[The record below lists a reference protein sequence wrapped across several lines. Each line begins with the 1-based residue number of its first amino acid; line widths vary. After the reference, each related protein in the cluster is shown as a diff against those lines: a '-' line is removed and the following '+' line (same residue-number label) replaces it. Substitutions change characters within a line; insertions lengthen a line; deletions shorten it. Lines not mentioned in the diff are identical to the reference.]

1 MARYFR
7 IMEIDEDT
15 FMRTTGD
22 FLDCNLVVAP
32 VAGDVYV
39 AVDDTEEDEI
49 AVDLD
54 MFGREW

>member
-1 MARYFR
+1 MARYFK

-15 FMRTTGD
+15 FTRMTGD
-22 FLDCNLVVAP
+22 FLDCNSVVAP

-39 AVDDTEEDEI
+39 AVDDTEEHEI

-54 MFGREW
+54 MFGRER

>member
-1 MARYFR
+1 
-7 IMEIDEDT
+7 MEIDEDAFT
-15 FMRTTGD
+15 RTTGD
-22 FLDCNLVVAP
+22 FLDCNSVVAP